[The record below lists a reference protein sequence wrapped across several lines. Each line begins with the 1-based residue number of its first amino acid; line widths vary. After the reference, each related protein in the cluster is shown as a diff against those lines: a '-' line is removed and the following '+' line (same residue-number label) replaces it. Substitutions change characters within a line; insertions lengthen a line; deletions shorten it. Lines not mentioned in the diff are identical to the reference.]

1 MLDMQYFS
9 ISFGLKSVFF
19 EVQLMIT
26 LLMDLM
32 GQKESKVNLK
42 VIVLF
47 SQPLGNLPSYK

>member
-26 LLMDLM
+26 LLIDLM
-32 GQKESKVNLK
+32 G
-42 VIVLF
+42 
-47 SQPLGNLPSYK
+47 